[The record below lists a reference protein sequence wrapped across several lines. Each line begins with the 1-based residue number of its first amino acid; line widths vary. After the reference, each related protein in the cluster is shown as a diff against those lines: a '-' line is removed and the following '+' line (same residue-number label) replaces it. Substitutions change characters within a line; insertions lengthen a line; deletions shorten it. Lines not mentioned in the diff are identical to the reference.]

1 MWIGLGELEIFLVG
15 KRFDGTGINDF
26 LTFLGPMLDGEFG
39 GERFP
44 GTGVCGYQDVLVLE
58 NSLDGIFLEITQG
71 IGVVGKF
78 GEVLFF
84 GPNFGTYFDHII
96 LLLVWGLGGVDFGG
110 GISILF
116 FWGGVVV
123 GFIMDVYYRYF
134 YLGIIVVLKLT

>member
-1 MWIGLGELEIFLVG
+1 MGIGLGELEIFLVG
-15 KRFDGTGINDF
+15 KGFDGTSINDF

-44 GTGVCGYQDVLVLE
+44 RTRVCSYQDMLVLE

-78 GEVLFF
+78 GEVLLF
-84 GPNFGTYFDHII
+84 GPNFGTYFDHFI
-96 LLLVWGLGGVDFGG
+96 LLLFWGVGGVDFGG

-116 FWGGVVV
+116 LGG
-123 GFIMDVYYRYF
+123 GGC
-134 YLGIIVVLKLT
+134 GIY